1 MLYNRSVKKSTSF
14 ERFLT
19 YEYAGDYILQKL
31 PYEVQIELA
40 AQAIREA
47 DFVLLGAGAGMST
60 AAGAEYGGKFFEDNF
75 AEFQQLYGKGPYMQ
89 DMYSAGFYPFPDQ
102 ESKW

>member
-1 MLYNRSVKKSTSF
+1 MLYNRSAKKRTSF
-14 ERFLT
+14 EGFLT
-19 YEYAGDYILQKL
+19 YEHTGDYILQKV

-75 AEFQQLYGKGPYMQ
+75 AEFQQL
-89 DMYSAGFYPFPDQ
+89 
-102 ESKW
+102 